1 MRAYIIRRI
10 IGAAPVAWGVVTLVF
25 FIIHLTP
32 GDPAQIMLGETAS
45 SADVAQ
51 LRAQLGLDRPILAQY
66 LSFIGGVVSFDLGD
80 SIYTRK
86 CVASSI
92 FETYPATLS
101 LALCSMALA
110 VTLAIPLGALA
121 AARKD
126 TAIDRGAMF
135 ASLLGVST
143 PTFCA
148 GPFLILIFAVHLG
161 WVPASGRAG
170 LASLVLPS
178 ITLGMAMAAI
188 LSRLT
193 RSTLIEALGEDYVT
207 AARARGASGR
217 LVLFKHALA
226 NALLPVVTVAGLQ
239 MGALLAGA
247 VITETIF
254 AWPGLG
260 RLTVEAINAR
270 DYPLAQGCV
279 LTISLSYL
287 LVNMS
292 VDVLYAA
299 IDPRIR
305 YT

>member
-1 MRAYIIRRI
+1 MRAYIVKRML
-10 IGAAPVAWGVVTLVF
+10 GAVPVAWGVVTLVF

-32 GDPAQIMLGETAS
+32 GDPAQIMLGESAS
-45 SADVAQ
+45 AADVAQ
-51 LRAQLGLDRPILAQY
+51 LHRQLGLDKPILVQY
-66 LSFIGGVVSFDLGD
+66 VSFLTGVVTFDLGS
-80 SIYTRK
+80 SIYTNK
-86 CVASSI
+86 SVAASI
-92 FETYPATLS
+92 FAVYPATLS

-110 VTLAIPLGALA
+110 IAVAIPLGAVA

-126 TAIDRGAMF
+126 TAVDRGAMF
-135 ASLLGVST
+135 ASLLGVSA
-143 PTFCA
+143 PSFCA
-148 GPFLILIFAVHLG
+148 GPLLILIFAVELG
-161 WVPASGRAG
+161 WFPASGRSGAE
-170 LASLVLPS
+170 SLVLPS
-178 ITLGMAMAAI
+178 ITLGTAMAAI

-193 RSTLIEALGEDYVT
+193 RSTLIETLGEDYVT

-239 MGALLAGA
+239 LGGLLAGA

-279 LTISLSYL
+279 LSISLSYL
-287 LVNMS
+287 LVNII
-292 VDVLYAA
+292 VDILYAA

-305 YT
+305 YG

>member
-1 MRAYIIRRI
+1 MRAYIIRRLI
-10 IGAAPVAWGVVTLVF
+10 TTIPVALGVVTLVF

-32 GDPAQIMLGETAS
+32 GDPAQIMLGETAAA
-45 SADVAQ
+45 ADISQ
-51 LRAQLGLDRPILAQY
+51 LRANLGLDKPIPVQY
-66 LSFIGGVVSFDLGD
+66 LSFIKGVLTFDLGA

-86 CVASSI
+86 SVAESI
-92 FETYPATLS
+92 FEVYPATIS

-110 VTLAIPLGALA
+110 ITLAIPLGALA
-121 AARKD
+121 AYRKD
-126 TAIDRGAMF
+126 TAIDRGAML

-148 GPFLILIFAVHLG
+148 GPLLILVFAANLG
-161 WVPASGRAG
+161 WLPASGREG
-170 LASLVLPS
+170 LASLALPS

-193 RSTLIEALGEDYVT
+193 RSTLIEALGEDYIT
-207 AARARGASGR
+207 AARARGASGFT
-217 LVLFKHALA
+217 VLFKHALS

-239 MGALLAGA
+239 LGGLLAGT

-287 LVNMS
+287 LVNIL
-292 VDVLYAA
+292 VDMLYAA

-305 YT
+305 YQ

>member
-1 MRAYIIRRI
+1 
-10 IGAAPVAWGVVTLVF
+10 VVTLVF
-25 FIIHLTP
+25 LIIHLTP
-32 GDPAQIMLGETAS
+32 GDPAQIMLGETAAA
-45 SADVAQ
+45 ADVAE
-51 LRAQLGLDRPILAQY
+51 LRKSLGLDRPMLSQY
-66 LSFIGGVVSFDLGD
+66 ASFIGGVMTFDLGT
-80 SIYTRK
+80 SIFTRK
-86 CVASSI
+86 SVARSI
-92 FETYPATLS
+92 LEVYPATLS
-101 LALCSMALA
+101 LAVCAMAMAL
-110 VTLAIPLGALA
+110 LIAIPMGALA

-126 TAIDRGAMF
+126 TIFDRGAML
-135 ASLLGVST
+135 ASLMGVST

-148 GPFLILIFAVHLG
+148 GPLFILVFAVNLG
-161 WVPASGRAG
+161 WLPASGRDGA
-170 LASLVLPS
+170 ASLALPS

-193 RSTLIEALGEDYVT
+193 RATLIETLGEDYVT
-207 AARARGASGR
+207 AARARGASGWV
-217 LVLFKHALA
+217 VLFKHALS

-239 MGALLAGA
+239 LGGLLAGT

-287 LVNMS
+287 TVNVM
-292 VDVLYAA
+292 VDMLYAA

-305 YT
+305 YR